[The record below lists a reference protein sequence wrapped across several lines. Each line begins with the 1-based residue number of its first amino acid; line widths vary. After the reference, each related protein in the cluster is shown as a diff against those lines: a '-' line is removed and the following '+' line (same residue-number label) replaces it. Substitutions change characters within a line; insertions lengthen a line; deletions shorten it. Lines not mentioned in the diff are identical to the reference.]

1 MVSDPTCARLA
12 FHLMNGRYPFKHGKV
27 GATVSMSSHEA
38 FAAHGQDL
46 VIIVASHVGYDPET
60 CEFGMCKRW
69 LTCDEGH
76 STNCGKIAGT
86 LAWYIE
92 ELRVARSG
100 IFFFLRGQTVMLKMD
115 NQLCDGSRHEGI
127 ILRLDSII
135 KNQQRPIAICS
146 TSQVFVAS
154 DSMAERLL
162 PYASDAPQPIGEYLT
177 WNHFFFRKAI
187 AANLDGPDQL
197 SANLFPLIPQIICS
211 AHPMLSAAKV
221 NTMKEFERLYRSCL
235 RAECFKRRN
244 LLVVSG
250 LNIDLHDRHQR
261 NPFPGTQFVPWAAFH
276 QRASGE
282 QRIIEQKE
290 LHEALS
296 AQSVEN
302 PHAVDLERAIK
313 QNLRAPEV
321 LVREDAAVSGLP

>member
-1 MVSDPTCARLA
+1 M
-12 FHLMNGRYPFKHGKV
+12 
-27 GATVSMSSHEA
+27 
-38 FAAHGQDL
+38 
-46 VIIVASHVGYDPET
+46 I
-60 CEFGMCKRW
+60 
-69 LTCDEGH
+69 
-76 STNCGKIAGT
+76 KI
-86 LAWYIE
+86 
-92 ELRVARSG
+92 
-100 IFFFLRGQTVMLKMD
+100 D

-127 ILRLDSII
+127 ILRLEFLI
-135 KNQQRPIAICS
+135 KSQNRPFAVCS
-146 TSQVFVAS
+146 TSQIFAAS
-154 DSMAERLL
+154 DHLSQLL
-162 PYASDAPQPIGEYLT
+162 LAHATETPQAIGEHLN

-197 SANLFPLIPQIICS
+197 SANLFPFIPQIICS

-235 RAECFKRRN
+235 RTECFKRRN

-250 LNIDLHDRHQR
+250 LNIDLHSQQQR

-276 QRASGE
+276 QRANGE

-296 AQSVEN
+296 SQSLEN

-313 QNLRAPEV
+313 QNLRAPDV
-321 LVREDAAVSGLP
+321 LVREDAAVSGLPNP

>member
-1 MVSDPTCARLA
+1 
-12 FHLMNGRYPFKHGKV
+12 
-27 GATVSMSSHEA
+27 
-38 FAAHGQDL
+38 
-46 VIIVASHVGYDPET
+46 
-60 CEFGMCKRW
+60 
-69 LTCDEGH
+69 
-76 STNCGKIAGT
+76 
-86 LAWYIE
+86 
-92 ELRVARSG
+92 
-100 IFFFLRGQTVMLKMD
+100 MLKMD

-162 PYASDAPQPIGEYLT
+162 PYASDAPQPIGEYLA

>member
-1 MVSDPTCARLA
+1 LSR
-12 FHLMNGRYPFKHGKV
+12 
-27 GATVSMSSHEA
+27 
-38 FAAHGQDL
+38 
-46 VIIVASHVGYDPET
+46 
-60 CEFGMCKRW
+60 
-69 LTCDEGH
+69 
-76 STNCGKIAGT
+76 
-86 LAWYIE
+86 YIE

-100 IFFFLRGQTVMLKMD
+100 IFFFLRGQSVMIKMD

-127 ILRLDSII
+127 ILRLDSLI
-135 KNQQRPIAICS
+135 KNQNRPIAICS

-154 DSMAERLL
+154 DLLNERLL
-162 PYASDAPQPIGEYLT
+162 PHATEVPQPIGEFLN

-187 AANLDGPDQL
+187 AANVDGPDQL
-197 SANLFPLIPQIICS
+197 SANLFPYIPQIICS

-250 LNIDLHDRHQR
+250 LNIDLHDRHDR

-290 LHEALS
+290 LHESLS
-296 AQSVEN
+296 AQSLDN
-302 PHAVDLERAIK
+302 PHAVDLEKAIK
-313 QNLRAPEV
+313 QNLRAPDV

>member
-1 MVSDPTCARLA
+1 
-12 FHLMNGRYPFKHGKV
+12 V

-46 VIIVASHVGYDPET
+46 VIILASHVGYDPET
-60 CEFGMCKRW
+60 FEFGMCKRW
-69 LTCDEGH
+69 LTADESH

-86 LAWYIE
+86 LAWCIKPFFLLVSFCHAFSRYIE

-100 IFFFLRGQTVMLKMD
+100 IFFFSRGESILIKLD
-115 NQLCDGSRHEGI
+115 NQLCDASRHEGI
-127 ILRLDSII
+127 ILRLEGLI
-135 KNQQRPIAICS
+135 KNQSRPLAVCS
-146 TSQVFVAS
+146 TSQVFAAS
-154 DSMAERLL
+154 DSLSERLL
-162 PYASDAPQPIGEYLT
+162 PFATEAPQPIGEHLT
-177 WNHFFFRKAI
+177 WSHFFFRKAI
-187 AANLDGPDQL
+187 AANVDGPDQL

-235 RAECFKRRN
+235 RADCFRRRN

-250 LNIDLHDRHQR
+250 LNIDLHNQEQR

-276 QRASGE
+276 QRANGE

-290 LHEALS
+290 LHEALM
-296 AQSVEN
+296 AQNLEN
-302 PHAVDLERAIK
+302 PHAVDLEKAIK